1 MTAEPRVEELLATIR
16 KAIDQDISELD
27 KRGAVGAA
35 PVQAFD
41 AEQDIARLRGRVGRQ
56 KLDPPQTPRVAA
68 PFVSARPQLEPRKNG
83 VSAILSGQDVS
94 NALRPAAILR
104 PSYADEPTAPR
115 IRPPRAPIN
124 PAPPRFLPV
133 AEVYEAP
140 QTYTAKPAPQPQ
152 RYEQPPAETAQDVT
166 WVEEAAPFHQPLHY
180 APPPQNGA
188 LLSAESAYAAQ
199 ASFQALSNSLMTQ
212 LSGDGRLQD
221 MTRDMLQ
228 PLLKEWLDDNLPS
241 LVEKLVREEIERVAR
256 RGR

>member
-27 KRGAVGAA
+27 KRAAVGTSA
-35 PVQAFD
+35 VQAFD
-41 AEQDIARLRGRVGRQ
+41 ADQDIARLRGRVGRQ
-56 KLDPPQTPRVAA
+56 KLDPPQTSRVAA
-68 PFVSARPQLEPRKNG
+68 PFITARPQSEPRKNG

-94 NALRPAAILR
+94 AALRPAALLR
-104 PSYADEPTAPR
+104 PSYADEPIHAVIKPSHV
-115 IRPPRAPIN
+115 PIN
-124 PAPPRFLPV
+124 PPPPRFLPM
-133 AEVYEAP
+133 AKVYEAP
-140 QTYTAKPAPQPQ
+140 RTYATEPQVPPRLYGQAPHQT
-152 RYEQPPAETAQDVT
+152 AEDVT
-166 WVEEAAPFHQPLHY
+166 WIEETAPFHQQPHF
-180 APPPQNGA
+180 APPQQNGP

-212 LSGDGRLQD
+212 LTGDGRLQD

>member
-1 MTAEPRVEELLATIR
+1 MTAEPRVEDLLATIR

-35 PVQAFD
+35 HVQAFD
-41 AEQDIARLRGRVGRQ
+41 ADQDIARLRGRVGRQ
-56 KLDPPQTPRVAA
+56 KLDPPHTPHAA
-68 PFVSARPQLEPRKNG
+68 TPFVSARPPLEPRING
-83 VSAILSGQDVS
+83 VGAILSGQDVS
-94 NALRPAAILR
+94 GALRSAAILR

-115 IRPPRAPIN
+115 SRPWRVPIN
-124 PAPPRFLPV
+124 HAPPRFMPV
-133 AEVYEAP
+133 PEVFEAP
-140 QTYTAKPAPQPQ
+140 QTHVAERALPPQHYEKPSN
-152 RYEQPPAETAQDVT
+152 QPPQDVT
-166 WVEEAAPFHQPLHY
+166 WVEEAAPFHQQPYY
-180 APPPQNGA
+180 APPQQNGA

-228 PLLKEWLDDNLPS
+228 PLLKEWLDENLPS

>member
-27 KRGAVGAA
+27 KRGAVGAS

-41 AEQDIARLRGRVGRQ
+41 ADQDIARLRGRVGRQ
-56 KLDPPQTPRVAA
+56 KIDLPQTPRAAA
-68 PFVSARPQLEPRKNG
+68 PFVSARPHLEPRKNG

-94 NALRPAAILR
+94 GALRPAAILR
-104 PSYADEPTAPR
+104 PSYADEATAPR
-115 IRPPRAPIN
+115 IRPSRMAIN

-133 AEVYEAP
+133 PEVYEAP
-140 QTYTAKPAPQPQ
+140 QSYARQPAPHPQHIVQPHG
-152 RYEQPPAETAQDVT
+152 QPPQDTAWT
-166 WVEEAAPFHQPLHY
+166 EEAAPHHPQTY
-180 APPPQNGA
+180 STPPQQNGA
-188 LLSAESAYAAQ
+188 LLSTESAYAAQ

-228 PLLKEWLDDNLPS
+228 PLLKEWLDENLPS